1 MNRNAPP
8 DALAAALTAL
18 SHGLEVTDPALSS
31 SSNSTAPTFSLTPRE
46 NEVLRLLGEGLSKK
60 IVASQLN
67 VSQYTVKFHVNSIM
81 GKLNA

>member
-18 SHGLEVTDPALSS
+18 SHGLEVTDPALSP
-31 SSNSTAPTFSLTPRE
+31 SSNATAPTFSLTPRE

-67 VSQYTVKFHVNSIM
+67 VSQHTVKFHVNSIM

>member
-18 SHGLEVTDPALSS
+18 SHGLEITDPALSPS
-31 SSNSTAPTFSLTPRE
+31 FSATAPTSPLAPRE

-67 VSQYTVKFHVNSIM
+67 VNQHTVKFHVNSIM

>member
-1 MNRNAPP
+1 M
-8 DALAAALTAL
+8 
-18 SHGLEVTDPALSS
+18 SS
-31 SSNSTAPTFSLTPRE
+31 SSNATAPTFSLTPRE